1 MHSQNNTKVC
11 FLFQVQVKETT
22 YLLNMLNI
30 VGIFMTT
37 MLQSLRKPNEDRYVD
52 MWK

>member
-11 FLFQVQVKETT
+11 LLFKVQVKETT

-30 VGIFMTT
+30 VGMIMTT
-37 MLQSLRKPNEDRYVD
+37 MLQSLRIPNKDRYV
-52 MWK
+52 K